1 MLLSFSIGFGEISP
15 NSSFPPLSIKR
26 EITLHSSYR
35 AILSCFFLHLLN
47 TLTPVQIPRY
57 VLLLP
62 VVVRARVKQFLPS
75 SLLGRTH
82 KQQQKI
88 RVWSSAAGALT
99 RRWGSSCSTHFLPL
113 YHSTPHYG
121 SKLYDFPPRNSFRLF
136 AGLVAYFFLHF
147 QQMLRRSQKSEIER

>member
-26 EITLHSSYR
+26 EITLHSGYR

-82 KQQQKI
+82 KQQQKAEKTQLFI

-113 YHSTPHYG
+113 HTTLGLQTLRLSSSQLFSLVCWFG
-121 SKLYDFPPRNSFRLF
+121 RLF
-136 AGLVAYFFLHF
+136 LFALPANA
-147 QQMLRRSQKSEIER
+147 

>member
-15 NSSFPPLSIKR
+15 NSSFPLLSIKR
-26 EITLHSSYR
+26 EITLHSGYR

-82 KQQQKI
+82 KQQKATTKKTQLFI

-99 RRWGSSCSTHFLPL
+99 RRWGSSCSTHFASTLPL
-113 YHSTPHYG
+113 HTPHCG

-136 AGLVAYFFLHF
+136 LWFGRLFLF
-147 QQMLRRSQKSEIER
+147 ALPANA